1 MSESNRY
8 ELARRLADS
17 LNENYTLADAR
28 VWLRDGDSDDYLPV
42 ISPTVTQVEQ
52 ITEATSGDLQG
63 RGAYPLGADVLGF
76 VEIPS
81 WRTIDKERQKA
92 ILTRVEEAAQ
102 AMAAAAAISE
112 ATSESPRKILIVDPD
127 AAFRKSVRAVLH
139 VAGYAVAEA
148 ADGPSAIEQTRA
160 EQPDLVLLAWLL
172 EGINGRDAARQ
183 IKADPAT
190 RHIPI
195 LMVTVCSSIEDKV
208 EALDAGVQDFV
219 TKPFDFRELLAR
231 IEQQVRWRKLLDHD
245 VEGAASV
252 AVAPKAMAESTGPE
266 LAHLTALLGA
276 KNYDAALKESMA
288 AAEFSE
294 GRGEFEGAAQAYV
307 LASQAADGARRPE
320 LANKLQR
327 LAGTMYLRLA
337 ENARD
342 TEKIQL
348 GYTMSARMFLM
359 AGNLVL
365 AQQAAQHAAPPAT
378 GSTA

>member
-1 MSESNRY
+1 MNEGNRY

-17 LNENYTLADAR
+17 LNESYGLADAR

-42 ISPTVTQVEQ
+42 ISPSVTQVEQ
-52 ITEATSGDLQG
+52 ITEATSGELRG
-63 RGAYPLGADVLGF
+63 RGAYPLGADVLGY

-81 WRTIDKERQKA
+81 WRSIEQERQKA
-92 ILTRVEEAAQ
+92 ILARVEEAAE
-102 AMAAAAAISE
+102 ALAAASAISA
-112 ATSESPRKILIVDPD
+112 ATSESPRKILIVDEN

-139 VAGYAVAEA
+139 VAGYGVIEA
-148 ADGPSAIEQTRA
+148 ADGPSAIEKTCT

-172 EGINGRDAARQ
+172 PGINGKEVARQ
-183 IKADPAT
+183 LKSDPVT
-190 RHIPI
+190 HHIPI
-195 LMVTVCSSIEDKV
+195 VMVTVCSSIEDKV

-252 AVAPKAMAESTGPE
+252 AVAPKAVAESTGPE
-266 LAHLTALLGA
+266 LSHLNALLEG
-276 KNYDAALKESMA
+276 KSYDEALKEAMA

-294 GRGEFEGAAQAYV
+294 GRSEFEGAAQAYA
-307 LASQAADGARRPE
+307 LASQAAAGARRPE

-327 LAGTMYLRLA
+327 LSGTMYLRLA
-337 ENARD
+337 ENSRD
-342 TEKIQL
+342 TGKIQL

-365 AQQAAQHAAPPAT
+365 AERAALQAAPPAA
-378 GSTA
+378 GH

>member
-8 ELARRLADS
+8 ELARRLAES
-17 LNENYTLADAR
+17 LNENFGLADAR

-42 ISPTVTQVEQ
+42 ISPTVTQVDQ
-52 ITEATSGDLQG
+52 ITEATSGELRG
-63 RGAYPLGADVLGF
+63 RGAYPLGADVLGY

-81 WRTIDKERQKA
+81 WRSIDKERQKA
-92 ILTRVEEAAQ
+92 ILARVEEAAE
-102 AMAAAAAISE
+102 ALAAAAAISV
-112 ATSESPRKILIVDPD
+112 ATSGSPRKILVVDPD

-139 VAGYAVAEA
+139 FAGYGVVEA

-172 EGINGRDAARQ
+172 EGINGKDAARQ

-252 AVAPKAMAESTGPE
+252 AVAPKTVPESTGPE
-266 LAHLTALLGA
+266 LAHLSTLLEA

-307 LASQAADGARRPE
+307 LASQAAGGARRPE

-337 ENARD
+337 ENSRD
-342 TEKIQL
+342 TAKIQL

-365 AQQAAQHAAPPAT
+365 AQQAAEHAAPPAT